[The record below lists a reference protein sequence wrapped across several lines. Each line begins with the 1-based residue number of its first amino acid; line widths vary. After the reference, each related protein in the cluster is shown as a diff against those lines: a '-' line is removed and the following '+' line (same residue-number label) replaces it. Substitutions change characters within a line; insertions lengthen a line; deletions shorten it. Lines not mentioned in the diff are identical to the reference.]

1 MPVSDSIADF
11 ITRIRNAG
19 QAGHKT
25 VDAPASKV
33 KQNIASLLK
42 EQGFITDFEKLED
55 GVQGSIRVHL
65 KYYKRKPVIKKIVR
79 ISKPGRRV
87 YVPADKLPRVNNG
100 LGIAI
105 ISTSHGIMT
114 GKQARKV
121 NIGGEVIC
129 TVW

>member
-33 KQNIASLLK
+33 KQNIAALLK
-42 EQGFITDFEKLED
+42 DQGFITDYEKIED

-87 YVPADKLPRVNNG
+87 YVPVERLPRVNNG

-114 GKQARKV
+114 GKQARKINV
-121 NIGGEVIC
+121 GGEVIC

>member
-1 MPVSDSIADF
+1 MPVTDSIADF

-33 KQNIASLLK
+33 KASIAALLK
-42 EQGFITDFEKLED
+42 EQGFINDFEKIED
-55 GVQGSIRVHL
+55 GVQGAIRVHL
-65 KYYKRKPVIKKIVR
+65 KYFKRKPVIKDIVR

-114 GKQARKV
+114 GKKARQI

>member
-33 KQNIASLLK
+33 KANIAALLK
-42 EQGFITDFEKLED
+42 DQGFITDYEKIED

-65 KYYKRKPVIKKIVR
+65 KYFKRKPVIKKIVR

-87 YVPADKLPRVNNG
+87 YVPADRLPRVNNG
-100 LGIAI
+100 LGVAI

-114 GKQARKV
+114 GKQAKRI

>member
-33 KQNIASLLK
+33 KQNIAALLK
-42 EQGFITDFEKLED
+42 EQGFITDYEKIED

-65 KYYKRKPVIKKIVR
+65 KYFKRKPVIKKIVR
-79 ISKPGRRV
+79 ISTPGRRV
-87 YVPADKLPRVNNG
+87 YVPVDKLPRVNNG

-114 GKQARKV
+114 GKQARKI

>member
-33 KQNIASLLK
+33 KANIAALLK
-42 EQGFITDFEKLED
+42 DQGFITDYEKIED

-65 KYYKRKPVIKKIVR
+65 KYFKRKPVIKKIVR

-87 YVPADKLPRVNNG
+87 YVPVDKLPRVNNG

-114 GKQARKV
+114 GKQARKS

>member
-33 KQNIASLLK
+33 KHNIASLLK

-65 KYYKRKPVIKKIVR
+65 KYFKRKPVIKKIVR

>member
-33 KQNIASLLK
+33 KANIAALLK
-42 EQGFITDFEKLED
+42 DQGFIADYEKVED
-55 GVQGSIRVHL
+55 GVQGSIRIHL
-65 KYYKRKPVIKKIVR
+65 KYFKRKPVIKKIVR

-87 YVPADKLPRVNNG
+87 YVPVDRLPRVNNG

-105 ISTSHGIMT
+105 ISTSQGIMT
-114 GKQARKV
+114 GKQAKKF

>member
-33 KQNIASLLK
+33 KQNIAALLK
-42 EQGFITDFEKLED
+42 DQGFITDYEKVED
-55 GVQGSIRVHL
+55 GIQGSIRVHL

-87 YVPADKLPRVNNG
+87 YVPVDRLPRVNNG

-114 GKQARKV
+114 GKQARKS

>member
-33 KQNIASLLK
+33 KANIASLLK
-42 EQGFITDFEKLED
+42 DQGFITDYEKIED
-55 GVQGSIRVHL
+55 GIQGSIRVHL

-79 ISKPGRRV
+79 ISTPGRRV

-105 ISTSHGIMT
+105 ISTSQGIMT
-114 GKQARKV
+114 GKQARRIH
-121 NIGGEVIC
+121 IGGEVIC